1 MTVLLFVLAAVA
13 AVADWAAV
21 WQRRP
26 RFEFVLKPA
35 VLALLVAA
43 AATADLGRWA
53 SWTIAALVLGLL
65 GDIALLFTRDRRP
78 DADPDRSEPDIAFL
92 LGLGAFLLGHL
103 AYLVAFVLV
112 HEHTVHLIAGV
123 LVVVGI
129 SGLALA
135 PVLRGARREGGTGF
149 AAVVGGYA
157 AVLAAM
163 SALGIGTGYIPI
175 AIGSALFLVSDT
187 LLARDRFVART
198 TYGPLAVI
206 VTYHLAQGLILFGLI
221 RSA

>member
-1 MTVLLFVLAAVA
+1 MTVLLFVLAAVV
-13 AVADWAAV
+13 AVGDWLAV
-21 WQRRP
+21 WQRRL

-35 VLALLVAA
+35 TLALLVAA

-65 GDIALLFTRDRRP
+65 GDVALLFTSERRRP
-78 DADPDRSEPDIAFL
+78 DPDIAFL
-92 LGLGAFLLGHL
+92 LGLGAFLLGHV
-103 AYLVAFVLV
+103 AYLVAFLLV

-123 LVVVGI
+123 LVVVGV
-129 SGLALA
+129 SGLALG
-135 PVLRGARREGGTGF
+135 PVLRGARREAGTGF

-157 AVLAAM
+157 LVLAAM
-163 SALGIGTGYIPI
+163 SALGIGTGCIPI

-198 TYGPLAVI
+198 AHGPLAVI
-206 VTYHLAQGLILFGLI
+206 VTYHLAQGLILLGLI